1 MFDKSLFFGKG
12 EDVYSSLKNYGFV
25 CRNEK
30 SDQYYLIYKYNDS
43 SYDEGFINESTMNE
57 LVSEKETYLDKEN
70 LNKFLNSN
78 NLTRESF
85 IGLNILDKL
94 DLMLKEFGAEE
105 VMGKSS
111 QALTFEEAFHIVETE

>member
-1 MFDKSLFFGKG
+1 MKPLRIKMTDTLVKCYQMDKKMQSIP
-12 EDVYSSLKNYGFV
+12 V
-25 CRNEK
+25 
-30 SDQYYLIYKYNDS
+30 
-43 SYDEGFINESTMNE
+43 DEGFINESTMNE
-57 LVSEKETYLDKEN
+57 LVSEKETYLDKED
-70 LNKFLNSN
+70 LNKFLDSN